1 MAIDIEPTGLVP
13 QGEQWTT
20 QGAFYIANALFDPLV
35 ALDAEGSARPYL
47 AKSIVPNETF
57 TEWTITLRPGV
68 RFHDGTPF
76 DAAALK
82 ENLDAMR
89 SSLTGVLL
97 GPLESTQVTGELT
110 AVVTLSSPWSLFPYN
125 LARQGGYMVAPATL
139 DDPDG
144 TNHPI
149 GTGPFV
155 FDSWERGSTL
165 TVTRNDDYWRDGLP
179 YLDQVTFVVV
189 DDPTSRLASVSSGTS
204 DAAVLASAAEV
215 RATSEEAGTGSIQF
229 FSDRDL
235 ETDEETVLLNTTRA
249 PFDDLNARR
258 AVAHAI
264 DRSALESAT
273 GRPTT
278 VGPFQEGSP
287 YYLDPDEAG
296 WPAYDV
302 AQATELAA
310 QYEADHGQRL
320 SFTLMTIGDS
330 DTQAQAQVLQSQLAA
345 AGIEMQLE
353 TVEIAATSL
362 RLIQRDFDAVLSG
375 FLSSPTIDQSYIFF
389 EPPPPG
395 GGLSVNFTGL
405 VDPELVTGAGRGEG
419 HRRSTGVDRAAHV
432 RPAEDGREP
441 RPTVHGHQRH
451 RYGLRQRRPRH
462 HPRDRSPTPRTR
474 PMPARRRYR
483 SAWRRGAAPDCL
495 GCIAASS
502 ATLSGCPHRRTTRP
516 GNLTTSCLLRH
527 R

>member
-1 MAIDIEPTGLVP
+1 MRRRLAVLATACATAGTEESAEPAAGTVPSNVDDREVGPPQRGGSLTMAIDIEPTGLVP

-35 ALDAEGSARPYL
+35 ALDADGTARPYL

-179 YLDQVTFVVV
+179 YLDEVTFVVV

-204 DAAVLASAAEV
+204 DAAVLASAAQV
-215 RATSEEAGTGSIQF
+215 RAASEEADTGSIQF

-287 YYLDPDEAG
+287 YYIDPDEAG

-302 AQATELAA
+302 AQATGLAA
-310 QYEADHGQRL
+310 RYEADHGQRL

-362 RLIQRDFDAVLSG
+362 RLIRA
-375 FLSSPTIDQSYIFF
+375 
-389 EPPPPG
+389 
-395 GGLSVNFTGL
+395 GLRCGAERLPL
-405 VDPELVTGAGRGEG
+405 VTDDRPELHLLRA
-419 HRRSTGVDRAAHV
+419 STPG
-432 RPAEDGREP
+432 
-441 RPTVHGHQRH
+441 
-451 RYGLRQRRPRH
+451 RRPLGELHR
-462 HPRDRSPTPRTR
+462 
-474 PMPARRRYR
+474 ARR
-483 SAWRRGAAPDCL
+483 P
-495 GCIAASS
+495 
-502 ATLSGCPHRRTTRP
+502 
-516 GNLTTSCLLRH
+516 
-527 R
+527 